1 MAGEGERPKNLIV
14 VVDDEPIVLRSISA
28 GLSGTGFRVAVA
40 QNGAQGLQLFLERR
54 DEISLVLADIA
65 MPVMDG
71 LEMARRIREI
81 DGAVRILL
89 MSGYSES
96 VVGDPAKLRFPLI
109 RKPFL
114 PQDLVRKIE
123 EVMGRT
129 DERGPAREGKRPFQR

>member
-1 MAGEGERPKNLIV
+1 MAGDGERLKNLIV
-14 VVDDEPIVLRSISA
+14 VVDDDPIVLRSISA

-40 QNGAQGLQLFLERR
+40 QNGAQGLELFLERR
-54 DEISLVLADIA
+54 NEISLVLADIA

-71 LEMARRIREI
+71 LEMVRRMREI

-114 PQDLVRKIE
+114 AQDLMRKVG
-123 EVMGRT
+123 EVMGRSV
-129 DERGPAREGKRPFQR
+129 EPSPAREGERPFQR